1 MPFPVNDEDMAGP
14 GILRLVLATRN
25 AHKVAELR
33 RILVAAGVPVELTGM
48 DEFPGAPDVAE
59 TGLTFADNAL
69 LKARAIAKFTGLPS
83 VADDS
88 GLCVDV
94 LNGMPGI
101 FSARWSGRHGDDA
114 ANLALVLAQLSDIAD
129 PHRSA
134 HFACAAA
141 LALPDGQERVV
152 EGRLDGRLT
161 TSPRGTGGFGYDP
174 IFVPSE
180 PDGPAGPIGPVRLTT
195 AEMRPEAKDAISHRG
210 RAFRALAVLIRG
222 GDPPEPPAC
231 APRPAAVLRR
241 HTGYSPGTRPGSL
254 GR

>member
-1 MPFPVNDEDMAGP
+1 MPSLSSRTDLGEAGT
-14 GILRLVLATRN
+14 LRLVLATQN

-33 RILVAAGVPVELTGM
+33 RILIAAGIPVDLTGL

-69 LKARAIAKFTGLPS
+69 LKARAIARFTGLPS

-114 ANLALVLAQLSDIAD
+114 ANLALVLAQLSDID
-129 PHRSA
+129 GPYRGA

-141 LALPDGQERVV
+141 AALPDGRERVA

-174 IFVPSE
+174 IFL
-180 PDGPAGPIGPVRLTT
+180 PDGAGQTT
-195 AEMRPEAKDAISHRG
+195 AEMTPEAKDAISHRG
-210 RAFRALAVLIRG
+210 RAFRALVPLIAELTRGEDAVRG
-222 GDPPEPPAC
+222 DD
-231 APRPAAVLRR
+231 
-241 HTGYSPGTRPGSL
+241 SPGPSRS
-254 GR
+254 R